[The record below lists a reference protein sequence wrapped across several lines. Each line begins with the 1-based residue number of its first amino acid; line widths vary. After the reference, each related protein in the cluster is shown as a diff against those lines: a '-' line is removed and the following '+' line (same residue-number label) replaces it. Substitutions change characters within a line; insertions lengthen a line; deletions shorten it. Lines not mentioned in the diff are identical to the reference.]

1 MLILIIIRIILTP
14 FAMIASLCNVFVG
27 LILWDERPMLNS
39 ATLCI
44 ILWTDK
50 EKDKN

>member
-1 MLILIIIRIILTP
+1 MLLFIIIKILLTP
-14 FAMIASLCNVFVG
+14 FAIIASLCNLFVG

-50 EKDKN
+50 EKDTN